1 MSKYVI
7 VIPARYGSTRF
18 PGKPLALISGKTMI
32 ERTYDIAKK
41 AASKLDCEI
50 LVSTE
55 SEKILDFCIEKSM
68 NCIITSNDC
77 KTGTDRVCETIKN
90 LDYKPDFIL
99 NLQGDAPL
107 TPPWFLQKMI
117 EEFEKNSDIDIVTP
131 GYRMKWDEL
140 DKMRKDKK
148 ETPFTGTTIIMNQS
162 TNDAI
167 WFSKNI
173 IPVIRKEEKYR
184 EQSEYSPVIRH
195 IGLYGYSY
203 DMMLKVSDLK
213 ESYYEKYEGLEQLRF
228 IENGYKIKIAIVD
241 YRGRPSSSGVDNLE
255 DIRRAEEII
264 EKYGEL

>member
-1 MSKYVI
+1 
-7 VIPARYGSTRF
+7 
-18 PGKPLALISGKTMI
+18 
-32 ERTYDIAKK
+32 
-41 AASKLDCEI
+41 
-50 LVSTE
+50 
-55 SEKILDFCIEKSM
+55 
-68 NCIITSNDC
+68 
-77 KTGTDRVCETIKN
+77 
-90 LDYKPDFIL
+90 
-99 NLQGDAPL
+99 
-107 TPPWFLQKMI
+107 
-117 EEFEKNSDIDIVTP
+117 
-131 GYRMKWDEL
+131 
-140 DKMRKDKK
+140 MRKDKK

>member
-1 MSKYVI
+1 
-7 VIPARYGSTRF
+7 
-18 PGKPLALISGKTMI
+18 
-32 ERTYDIAKK
+32 
-41 AASKLDCEI
+41 
-50 LVSTE
+50 
-55 SEKILDFCIEKSM
+55 M

-77 KTGTDRVCETIKN
+77 KTGADRVCETIKN

-203 DMMLKVSDLK
+203 DMILKVSDLK

-241 YRGRPSSSGVDNLE
+241 YKGRPSSSGVDNPE